1 MERSNVL
8 QRNQDV
14 SVQLDVGDVLD
25 EAVGGQHAVLVIAA
39 EEGDFDLLTL
49 VLVGVILDGSEP
61 SEFGSTIDAT
71 PAVGAVRCAAGVL
84 PVWSG
89 ISCSAL

>member
-8 QRNQDV
+8 ERDQDV

-25 EAVGGQHAVLVIAA
+25 EAVSGQHPVLVIAA

-49 VLVGVILDGSEP
+49 VLVGVVLDGPEP
-61 SEFGSTIDAT
+61 SEFGLTIACR
-71 PAVGAVRCAAGVL
+71 PCRRCG
-84 PVWSG
+84 
-89 ISCSAL
+89 